1 MTLSM
6 KNLFKMLL
14 NGKQLLSIILNT
26 HKSIPWGNMLLLLK
40 IKMRCAWTRNF
51 HSIAAPA
58 MLTKTQYYIYMD

>member
-1 MTLSM
+1 
-6 KNLFKMLL
+6 
-14 NGKQLLSIILNT
+14 
-26 HKSIPWGNMLLLLK
+26 MLLLLK